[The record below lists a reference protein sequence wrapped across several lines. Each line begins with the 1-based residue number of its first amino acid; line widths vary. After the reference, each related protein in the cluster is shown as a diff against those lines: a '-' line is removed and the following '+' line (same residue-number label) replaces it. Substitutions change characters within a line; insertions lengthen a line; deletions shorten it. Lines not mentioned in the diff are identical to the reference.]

1 MKGDRIMRKQY
12 QIEILDS
19 ASKTV
24 YIPNELNL
32 RTHLTKLAFGT
43 HSADAAFVLHKTKKD
58 SIVLS
63 KDLAEALNFP
73 NLTIPLHAFT
83 NNETLFIGPLVGIFT
98 SGFTSFPLRPIGD
111 RTLFFA
117 KLLSVKK
124 TVGAIPFIFGEQH
137 INWEQGT
144 IQGLFYHQEGWETYE
159 IPFPNVVYDRLPNR
173 KSERKN
179 DLKAVRDRLQKEYLI
194 PWYNPGFFN
203 KLDVYERLQNEESI
217 SRYLPETHSFS
228 SFSIIERMLSDYG
241 HVFLKPINGSLG
253 LGIHQI
259 IYDKKEGNYYC
270 RYRDRDENRLRK
282 YNSLESL
289 MRNVFAGRNLSRMLV
304 QQGIHLLRHGQ
315 RPIDFRIHTNKD
327 ENGEWKITATAAK
340 IAGPGSVTTH
350 VKSGGVIKTLDEV
363 FEAADEK
370 EEALKKLTAAALK
383 ISKAL
388 ERNMEGIIGEI
399 GFDFGLDRKGN
410 VWLFEANSK
419 PGRSIFKHPQLREF
433 DLLTRKL
440 SLSFAVFLAEA
451 SITKPEEIF
460 R

>member
-1 MKGDRIMRKQY
+1 MRKQY
-12 QIEILDS
+12 QIEILES
-19 ASKTV
+19 ASQTV

-32 RTHLTKLAFGT
+32 HTHLTKLAFGT
-43 HSADAAFVLHKTKKD
+43 HSVDAAFVLHKTKKN

-63 KDLAEALNFP
+63 KDVADALNFP
-73 NLTIPLHAFT
+73 DLTIPLHAFT

-124 TVGAIPFIFGEQH
+124 SVGAIPFLFGEQH

-144 IQGLFYHQEGWETYE
+144 IQGLFYHQDGWETFE

-179 DLKAVRDRLQKEYLI
+179 ELKAVRDRLQKEYLI

-217 SRYLPETHSFS
+217 SGYLPETHPFS

-259 IYDKKEGNYYC
+259 IYDKKEENYYC

-282 YNSLESL
+282 YSSLESL

-304 QQGIHLLRHGQ
+304 QQGIHLMRHGQ

-327 ENGEWKITATAAK
+327 ENGEWKVTATAAK

-363 FEAADEK
+363 FESADEK
-370 EEALKKLTAAALK
+370 EEALKKLTSAALK